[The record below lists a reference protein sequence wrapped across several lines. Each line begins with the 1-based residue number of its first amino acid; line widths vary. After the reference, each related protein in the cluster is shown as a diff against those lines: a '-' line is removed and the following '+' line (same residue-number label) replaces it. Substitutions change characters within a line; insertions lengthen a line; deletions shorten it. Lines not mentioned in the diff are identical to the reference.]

1 MKKKDRQNMKK
12 INPYYGF
19 LWGFLIVL
27 FLNGLIFPKFG
38 RGRIVNTDY
47 GRFISL

>member
-19 LWGFLIVL
+19 FMG
-27 FLNGLIFPKFG
+27 IFD
-38 RGRIVNTDY
+38 RIVSKWID
-47 GRFISL
+47 FP